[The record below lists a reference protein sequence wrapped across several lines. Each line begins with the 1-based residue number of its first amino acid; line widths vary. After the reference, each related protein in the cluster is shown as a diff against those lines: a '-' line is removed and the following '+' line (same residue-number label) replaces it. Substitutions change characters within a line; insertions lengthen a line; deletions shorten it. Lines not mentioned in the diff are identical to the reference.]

1 MTVGHRFRNSSLL
14 SSLLL
19 AFTGIFVSMPRPASA
34 LERVRVALSVRN
46 VVFLP
51 FYYASD
57 TKIFERYGLDAELIQ
72 MRSDLQLAGLI
83 SGEIDFTPAVGPA
96 TLGVANAM
104 PVKALAILYRA
115 PLFSLV
121 SPPSVLNLKDLE
133 GDRKSTRLN
142 SSHTVIS

>member
-19 AFTGIFVSMPRPASA
+19 AVTGIFVSMPRPASA

-57 TKIFERYGLDAELIQ
+57 TKIFEKYRLDAELIQ
-72 MRSDLQLAGLI
+72 MSRELQLA
-83 SGEIDFTPAVGPA
+83 E
-96 TLGVANAM
+96 
-104 PVKALAILYRA
+104 
-115 PLFSLV
+115 LFS
-121 SPPSVLNLKDLE
+121 
-133 GDRKSTRLN
+133 G
-142 SSHTVIS
+142 VIVFIHAVVVATMVFANTISI